1 MRAGVA
7 VALCLC
13 LSMFGCAGAPGGP
26 RSEAPPGR
34 TVWQGQVRIAED
46 ITFPRGSELV
56 LEPGTVVRFAFRD
69 DDGDG
74 WGDASLRVEGALIAR
89 GTPEEPVV
97 FTSENAPAE
106 PGSWGEIRID
116 FGSFHLSHVLV
127 EGSTR
132 GLHTH
137 FSRGRVEDSV
147 FRRNVDGTRFG
158 ESAVEVERCLFAEH
172 PGKAMNSRRCRNRVM
187 GNLFRGNRHGIFL
200 FEADAGSAF
209 EANHFRDNEAPF
221 YLGDFFEGTVDA
233 GTNDWG
239 GALPAAAPD
248 NEAARI
254 LAAFAPAPE
263 AGPRGWPLL
272 EELWR
277 AELGGFVD
285 APPVPADEGVYAA
298 SWNGALL
305 RLGFLDGAV
314 LASVSLPDA
323 VDAPP
328 ALGPGV
334 VAAACWDRGLY
345 LLRRGSLEVL
355 DVHAEAPSPADDHR
369 QSGPVFL
376 GTTLVAAG
384 WSGTVRAFETS
395 GGRLEPLWSFPA
407 GGPFRADLRTA
418 RAGARTLILAP
429 SQDGNLYALD
439 PVSGQPAW
447 VYRAGAPLLSAPAVG
462 EETVYL
468 ADRAGTLHAVALAGG
483 TARWTRRLAGGAW
496 YAPPLLLDE
505 VLYQG
510 EDSGTLWA
518 IAAGTGQ
525 VLWRRPLGAGVRAR
539 PAEASPGL
547 LAVPTVGGR
556 LVLLDGETGFERDAL
571 SLGEPF
577 LSTPEERG
585 GRVFLGGRDGHLRA
599 LGVRRLPA
607 SGEGRAR

>member
-1 MRAGVA
+1 VKAA
-7 VALCLC
+7 ALALCLFV
-13 LSMFGCAGAPGGP
+13 SGCAGSPGGP
-26 RSEAPPGR
+26 GAAASPGR
-34 TVWQGQVRIAED
+34 TVWQGEVRIAED
-46 ITFPRGSELV
+46 VAFPRGSELV
-56 LEPGTVVRFAFRD
+56 LKPGTVVRFAFRD

-74 WGDASLRVEGALIAR
+74 WGDASLRVEGTLIAR
-89 GTPEEPVV
+89 GTPEAPVV
-97 FTSENAPAE
+97 FTAEGTPAE

-116 FGSFHLSHVLV
+116 FGSFHFSHVLV

-137 FSRGRVEDSV
+137 FSRGRVEDAV

-158 ESAVEVERCLFAEH
+158 ESAIEVERCLFAEH
-172 PGKAMNSRRCRNRVM
+172 PGKAMNSRRCRNRVV

-209 EANHFRDNEAPF
+209 AANRFRDNEEPF
-221 YLGDFFEGTVDA
+221 TLGDFFEGTVDA
-233 GTNDWG
+233 GANDWG
-239 GALPAAAPD
+239 GALPAAPPD
-248 NEAARI
+248 NEAARV

-277 AELGGFVD
+277 TGLGGFVD

-298 SWNGALL
+298 SWNGALA

-314 LASVSLPDA
+314 LASVKLPDA

-355 DVHAEAPSPADDHR
+355 DARFEAPSPADDHR

-384 WSGTVRAFETS
+384 WSGAVRAFETR
-395 GGRLEPLWSFPA
+395 GGRLEPLWSFSA
-407 GGPFRADLRTA
+407 EGPFRADLRTA
-418 RAGARTLILAP
+418 RAGGHPRILAP
-429 SQDGNLYALD
+429 SQGGSLYALD

-447 VYRAGAPLLSAPAVG
+447 IYRAGAPLLSAPAVG
-462 EETVYL
+462 DEAAYL
-468 ADRAGTLHAVALAGG
+468 ADRAGTLHAVDLASGMAL
-483 TARWTRRLAGGAW
+483 WTRRLAGGAW
-496 YAPPLLLDE
+496 YAPPLLLDGI
-505 VLYQG
+505 LYQG

-518 IAAGTGQ
+518 VAAGTGQ
-525 VLWRRPLGAGVRAR
+525 VLWRRCLGAGVRAR
-539 PAEASPGL
+539 PAEAAPGL
-547 LAVPTVGGR
+547 LAVPTAGGR
-556 LVLLDGETGFERDAL
+556 LVLLERETGFERDAL
-571 SLGEPF
+571 SLGEPL
-577 LSTPEERG
+577 LSSPEERG

-599 LGVRRLPA
+599 VGVRRLPA
-607 SGEGRAR
+607 AGNKAAF

>member
-1 MRAGVA
+1 MKTTAA
-7 VALCLC
+7 LALCLC
-13 LSMFGCAGAPGGP
+13 LAGCAGAPGGP

-34 TVWQGQVRIAED
+34 TVWQGEVRVTED
-46 ITFPRGSELV
+46 VTFPRGSELV
-56 LEPGTVVRFAFRD
+56 LEPATVVRFAFRD

-74 WGDASLRVEGALIAR
+74 WGDASLRVEGTLIAR

-97 FTSENAPAE
+97 FTSEKAPAE
-106 PGSWGEIRID
+106 PGSWGEIRVD
-116 FGSFHLSHVLV
+116 FGSFHFSHVVV
-127 EGSTR
+127 EASTR

-172 PGKAMNSRRCRNRVM
+172 PGKAVNARRCRNRVV
-187 GNLFRGNRHGIFL
+187 GNFFRGNRHGIFL
-200 FEADAGSAF
+200 FEADAGSVF
-209 EANHFRDNEAPF
+209 EANLFRGNQSPF
-221 YLGDFFEGTVDA
+221 HLGDFFEGAVDA

-239 GALPAAAPD
+239 GAPPAAAPD

-254 LAAFAPAPE
+254 LAAFAPAPG

-277 AELGGFVD
+277 TELGGFVD

-298 SWNGALL
+298 SWNGWLL

-314 LASVSLPDA
+314 LASVRLPDA

-328 ALGPGV
+328 ALGPAV
-334 VAAACWDRGLY
+334 VAAACWDRSLY
-345 LLRRGSLEVL
+345 LLRRGGLEVL
-355 DVHAEAPSPADDHR
+355 DARAEAPSPADDHR

-407 GGPFRADLRTA
+407 AGPFRADLRTA
-418 RAGARTLILAP
+418 RAGDRTVILAA
-429 SQDGNLYALD
+429 SHDGNLYALD
-439 PVSGQPAW
+439 PASGRPAW
-447 VYRAGAPLLSAPAVG
+447 IYRAGAPLLSAPAAG
-462 EETVYL
+462 EATAYL
-468 ADRAGTLHAVALAGG
+468 ADRAGTLHAVALADG
-483 TARWTRRLAGGAW
+483 TARWTLRLAASAW
-496 YAPPLLLDE
+496 YAPPLLLDQT
-505 VLYQG
+505 LYQG

-518 IAAGTGQ
+518 VAAGTGQ
-525 VLWRRPLGAGVRAR
+525 VLWRRSLGAGIRAR
-539 PAEASPGL
+539 PAEAAPGL

-556 LVLLDGETGFERDAL
+556 LFLLDGKTGLERDAL
-571 SLGEPF
+571 FLGEPL

-599 LGVRRLPA
+599 LGVRRLP
-607 SGEGRAR
+607 SGGEGKAP